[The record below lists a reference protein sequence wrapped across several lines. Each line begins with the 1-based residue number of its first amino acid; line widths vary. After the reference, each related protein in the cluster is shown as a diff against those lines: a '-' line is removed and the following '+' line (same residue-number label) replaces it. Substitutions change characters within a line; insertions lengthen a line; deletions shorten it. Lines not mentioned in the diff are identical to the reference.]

1 MKPTLQVIP
10 NEDNTGYIVIM
21 EKDMNHL
28 EYDIYAQQQEI
39 KKFRT
44 TERKVFIETIDMAI
58 RKILDQFGIIPFD
71 TSESALKSAFDTLN
85 RHYGKTIEIIDRYDG
100 IKGLVVDKENYI
112 TVIIENGILS
122 CANEIKVVDYVK

>member
-1 MKPTLQVIP
+1 MKPTIQVIL
-10 NEDNTGYIVIM
+10 NDENNGYIVIM
-21 EKDMNHL
+21 EKDMNDL
-28 EYDIYAQQQEI
+28 KYDMYAQQKEI

-44 TERKVFIETIDMAI
+44 TERKVFIDTIDMAI

-71 TSESALKSAFDTLN
+71 TSESALKSAFDTLK

-112 TVIIENGILS
+112 TVIVEKGILS
-122 CANEIKVVDYVK
+122 CANEIVVRGI

>member
-1 MKPTLQVIP
+1 MMKPTIQVIP

-21 EKDMNHL
+21 EKDMTTLH
-28 EYDIYAQQQEI
+28 YDMFAQQQEM

-44 TERKVFIETIDMAI
+44 TERKVFINTIDMAI

-71 TSESALKSAFDTLN
+71 TTEDALKSAFDTLK
-85 RHYGKTIEIIDRYDG
+85 RKYGKTIEIIDRYNG

-112 TVIIENGILS
+112 TVIIENNILS
-122 CANEIKVVDYVK
+122 CANEIKVKEI

>member
-1 MKPTLQVIP
+1 MKPTIQVIP
-10 NEDNTGYIVIM
+10 NDENNGYIVIM
-21 EKDMNHL
+21 EKDMNDL
-28 EYDIYAQQQEI
+28 KYDMYAQQKEI

-44 TERKVFIETIDMAI
+44 TERKVFIDTIDMAI

-71 TSESALKSAFDTLN
+71 TSESALKSAFDTLK

-112 TVIIENGILS
+112 TVIVENGILS
-122 CANEIKVVDYVK
+122 CANEIVVRGI